1 MPQRACLGRAVSSSG
16 LRRNRTVTPA
26 WADEIFGNYNL
37 HAILSEYIG
46 HYNTGRSHQGHG
58 MDLRTPDDAPDV
70 IGFPGP
76 ATRIQRRTRPAG
88 LINEY
93 RQAA

>member
-1 MPQRACLGRAVSSSG
+1 MRGNAYAERFV
-16 LRRNRTVTPA
+16 RTVRAECTDRMLIA
-26 WADEIFGNYNL
+26 GERHL
-37 HAILSEYIG
+37 RAILSEYIG

-58 MDLRTPDDAPDV
+58 MGLRAPDDAPDV
-70 IGFPGP
+70 IAFPVP
-76 ATRIQRRTRPAG
+76 ATRIQRRTRLAG